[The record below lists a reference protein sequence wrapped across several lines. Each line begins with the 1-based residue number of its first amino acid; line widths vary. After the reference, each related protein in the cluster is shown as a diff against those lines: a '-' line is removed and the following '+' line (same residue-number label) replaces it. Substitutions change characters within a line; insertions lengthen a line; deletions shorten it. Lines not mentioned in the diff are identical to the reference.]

1 LLHFQQCFC
10 IRGHWILD
18 SAHYQKTLEAWQENL
33 DARRSDVHRLFQAT
47 YGARSAAMTGAMARL
62 PDGRAGL

>member
-1 LLHFQQCFC
+1 
-10 IRGHWILD
+10 
-18 SAHYQKTLEAWQENL
+18 LEAWQENL

-62 PDGRAGL
+62 PDGRAGLWGFHGGQEWIVSHCLFERE

>member
-33 DARRSDVHRLFQAT
+33 DARRSDVRRLFQAT
-47 YGARSAAMTGAMARL
+47 YGETKRCDDWCDGAS
-62 PDGRAGL
+62 